1 MPELP
6 IVHLRMDP
14 ETARDLDALARKLHL
29 NRTAAV
35 RYAIARVAQIEGVAG
50 DGADEKPAE
59 GAGKAAA

>member
-14 ETARDLDALARKLHL
+14 ETARDLDALAKRLHL

-35 RYAIARVAQIEGVAG
+35 RYAIARVAQLEGVAT
-50 DGADEKPAE
+50 DSAE
-59 GAGKAAA
+59 PTDLEGKAAA

>member
-1 MPELP
+1 MPEMP

-35 RYAIARVAQIEGVAG
+35 RYAIARVAQLEGVAQ
-50 DGADEKPAE
+50 DSPAPE
-59 GAGKAAA
+59 LEEGKAAA